1 MNNIETLRIHQET
14 LRIQNEQ
21 HQETDRIKDQRH
33 QETVRQALEALRQA
47 NQQADN
53 ANRRLAAFANHDQ
66 NEEVLLSP
74 EELKAQADEILRQR
88 YPEIYRITDGDAAVV
103 PPPPPL
109 DSWLADTQRFLRE
122 WEQAGD
128 LEQDDEAREP
138 GLEQT
143 DEAQEPGLEQDNEA
157 REPAMPQLEAPSYNA
172 NRRLSVAT
180 LRFSNLLLEQ
190 AQGLELLMKQL
201 GVPSSPAFRLGLW
214 LSVLLLS
221 RFCLD
226 AIIPLFFPKD
236 DSKTIDDFETT

>member
-138 GLEQT
+138 GLEQA
-143 DEAQEPGLEQDNEA
+143 DEA

-180 LRFSNLLLEQ
+180 LRSANLPLEQ
-190 AQGLELLMKQL
+190 AEGLELLMKQL